1 MYRARPRPEQL
12 ERLARPLVG
21 GLVLLVA
28 LIGLIGSAIS
38 DPRPHDIPVGLVG
51 PDAAVQK
58 LTTAFG
64 SAVPGS
70 FHFMSYPSE
79 DAGRAALDSRAVDG
93 VLLLSPGGPRLVL
106 AGAAGDGISGV
117 LTAAFTNVFRAQGGD
132 LKVETVHPFASGD
145 PHGLILFFVVVAI
158 VIATLAA
165 QVLLGPGR
173 GSAGFGSRLGVA
185 IAFAGLAAPIGM
197 GTAAWISG
205 GFDAG
210 FWQATGLVALAS
222 VAVGSVVAGCV
233 RLLGA
238 PGLALAVLVV
248 VLLDLVASGGPVGSR
263 FLPDFYRWL
272 AGGMPAGHLYDA
284 LRGSLYFGGAAVGD
298 AVLVLVAWLAGGL
311 LLLLLGEAVYRR
323 APPPTLAATAA
334 R

>member
-106 AGAAGDGISGV
+106 AGAAG
-117 LTAAFTNVFRAQGGD
+117 GG
-132 LKVETVHPFASGD
+132 L
-145 PHGLILFFVVVAI
+145 
-158 VIATLAA
+158 
-165 QVLLGPGR
+165 R
-173 GSAGFGSRLGVA
+173 
-185 IAFAGLAAPIGM
+185 
-197 GTAAWISG
+197 
-205 GFDAG
+205 
-210 FWQATGLVALAS
+210 
-222 VAVGSVVAGCV
+222 
-233 RLLGA
+233 LGA

-334 R
+334 RSPRAR